1 MILKH
6 QQVWFASRAQPL
18 SFKQKGHCILSPIYV
33 SIAQK
38 KSLPK
43 QGFYDQSHFK
53 ILAYQPVISLS
64 AEPMSARERTV
75 LTPASCSAA
84 NFSSAVPLPPEMIAP
99 A

>member
-1 MILKH
+1 MTLKH
-6 QQVWFASRAQPL
+6 QQVWLSSSSQPL
-18 SFKQKGHCILSPIYV
+18 SFNQKGHRIFSPIYI

-43 QGFYDQSHFK
+43 QGFYNQSHFK

-64 AEPMSARERTV
+64 AVPISARERTV

>member
-1 MILKH
+1 MTRKH
-6 QQVWFASRAQPL
+6 QQVRLLSSSQPL
-18 SFKQKGHCILSPIYV
+18 SLLQKGHFIVIPIYV

-38 KSLPK
+38 KSPPK
-43 QGFYDQSHFK
+43 RGFYHPSHFR
-53 ILAYQPVISLS
+53 IPAYQPVISFS
-64 AEPMSARERTV
+64 AAPMSARERTV